1 MGVSRILWVLRNSKT
16 KLAKAIF
23 RNKIIQNEGKV
34 VDSPLNTFTFFQ
46 ARHCIHVCSTIHFR
60 CSSLAYTVG
69 AVGSLPAY
77 YFDRLRFAV
86 TPAVLF
92 HILIS
97 NDKLNSGIC
106 SFCNILEYPTKVL
119 LLNKFW
125 DISPNIG
132 THRPHELQEVL
143 VREKSSVSVSPSSV
157 QRPLS
162 GSRIMD
168 DDGVSFHR
176 IIDNQTP
183 LSIKSCCL
191 QSLTPENRHQTYI
204 YF

>member
-1 MGVSRILWVLRNSKT
+1 MPIWGNFGGVYSILWVLRNCKT

-23 RNKIIQNEGKV
+23 RNKIIQDEGKV

-69 AVGSLPAY
+69 VVGSLPAY

-132 THRPHELQEVL
+132 THRPGDAGQGELACL
-143 VREKSSVSVSPSSV
+143 CFTI
-157 QRPLS
+157 QRPEA
-162 GSRIMD
+162 
-168 DDGVSFHR
+168 SFW
-176 IIDNQTP
+176 
-183 LSIKSCCL
+183 
-191 QSLTPENRHQTYI
+191 LTDHG
-204 YF
+204 